1 MTPGPSPA
9 AAGRIASARGFGHPP
24 VMAVVDAAVTSST
37 AAGQLGGTGETVDW
51 SRFVAAGDLGIP
63 VALAGGLT
71 PTNVAEAIRA
81 TAATAVDTASGV
93 ESAPGRKDPEKMRS
107 FCAAAR
113 QALAAVAP

>member
-1 MTPGPSPA
+1 MRLMQALVDTGELLGA
-9 AAGRIASARGFGHPP
+9 QACLIVNGK
-24 VMAVVDAAVTSST
+24 VLVDA

-71 PTNVAEAIRA
+71 PANVAEAIRA